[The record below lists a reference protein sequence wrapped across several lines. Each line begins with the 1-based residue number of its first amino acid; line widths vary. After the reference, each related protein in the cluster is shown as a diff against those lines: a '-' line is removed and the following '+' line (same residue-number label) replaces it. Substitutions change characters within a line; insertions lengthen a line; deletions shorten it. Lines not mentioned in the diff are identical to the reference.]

1 MKENTTPRQYRA
13 DDCCIDCGKGVSP
26 HQADLARRQTFKS
39 RALGDSRN
47 RDGFVLC
54 RACLDKETRPSRAA
68 INGRTE
74 VSL

>member
-1 MKENTTPRQYRA
+1 MKGNTPSRYRA

-26 HQADLARRQTFKS
+26 HQADLARRQTHLS
-39 RALGDSRN
+39 RAFGDSRN

-54 RACLDKETRPSRAA
+54 RSCLDRETRPSRAA